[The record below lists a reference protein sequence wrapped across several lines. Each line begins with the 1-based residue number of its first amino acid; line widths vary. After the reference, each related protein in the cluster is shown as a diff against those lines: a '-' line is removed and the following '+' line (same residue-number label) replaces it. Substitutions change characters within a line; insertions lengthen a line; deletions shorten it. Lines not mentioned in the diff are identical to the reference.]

1 MIKNR
6 LTFLLSSIL
15 TWSTLI
21 GLILISGHVLAGEE
35 ELQARLSKLERMVD
49 NRGLVD
55 ILNEVE
61 SLQREVRELRGEI
74 EQQAYIIDQ
83 MKKRQQ
89 NLYDDLDQR
98 LQTRQGRLSDPVT
111 KMVEDPQQDQPNIE
125 PVAVDYD
132 QPDLSNDLPVAVDNA
147 DLNVETPAIES
158 PVPVPTTNK
167 PSTSS
172 SIKPV
177 ETYVAQQENNSSS
190 VEDSS
195 PSVNAPEQAP
205 EIAPDSNEENSY
217 SEAFTLL
224 KQGQHKDA
232 VENFRT
238 FLQQYPSSQY
248 ADNAQYWLGE
258 SFYTR
263 RKFEMAITE
272 YKTLLSQYP
281 DSGKASHAQL
291 KIGYCYDELGQADF
305 AQGELEDLIARY
317 PGTSAASLAEERL
330 AQIRSQ

>member
-21 GLILISGHVLAGEE
+21 GLILISGPILAGEE
-35 ELQARLSKLERMVD
+35 ELQARLSKLERMID

-55 ILNEVE
+55 ILNEME
-61 SLQREVRELRGEI
+61 GLQREVRELRGEI

-89 NLYDDLDQR
+89 SLYDDLDQR
-98 LQTRQGRLSDPVT
+98 LQTGQGRQIEPVT
-111 KMVEDPQQDQPNIE
+111 KMEEDPQQDQPRIE
-125 PVAVDYD
+125 PVAIEYD
-132 QPDLSNDLPVAVDNA
+132 QPELSNDLPVD
-147 DLNVETPAIES
+147 VETPAIKKT
-158 PVPVPTTNK
+158 VPVPSANK

-177 ETYVAQQENNSSS
+177 ETYVAQQENNSST

-195 PSVNAPEQAP
+195 PSENAPEQTA

-291 KIGYCYDELGQADF
+291 KVGYCYHELGQTDF
-305 AQGELEDLIARY
+305 AQGELEDLIAQY

-330 AQIRSQ
+330 TLIRSQ